1 MRRAS
6 ALLIALALAA
16 AGCGSSSKK
25 DTSSTQSA
33 PADTSSTPADT
44 TSTPA
49 APSSSSSSTTIKA
62 SPTKSLAKKPAI
74 PRQAGDPPSTLV
86 SQDIVK
92 GTGATA
98 AAGDKVTVRY
108 VGVRFRD
115 GQQFDASW
123 NRKPNSFDFPL
134 GGGQVIQGWDKG
146 IVGMKVGG
154 RRQLTIP
161 PDLGYGAQGF
171 PPDILPNETL
181 IFVVDLKKVQTG

>member
-1 MRRAS
+1 MRRAPLLL
-6 ALLIALALAA
+6 ALLALFA
-16 AGCGSSSKK
+16 AGCGSSDKKSK
-25 DTSSTQSA
+25 DTTSTASQ
-33 PADTSSTPADT
+33 PAETQPADT
-44 TSTPA
+44 TSTEA
-49 APSSSSSSTTIKA
+49 GSSGGSTTVKP
-62 SPTKSLAKKPAI
+62 SPTKDLAKKSAI
-74 PRQAGDPPSTLV
+74 PRQAGDPPSQLV

-98 AAGDKVTVRY
+98 ESGDTVTVRY

-115 GQQFDASW
+115 NQQFDASW
-123 NRKPNSFDFPL
+123 DRKPNSFDFPL

-181 IFVVDLKKVQTG
+181 IFVVDLKKVQKG